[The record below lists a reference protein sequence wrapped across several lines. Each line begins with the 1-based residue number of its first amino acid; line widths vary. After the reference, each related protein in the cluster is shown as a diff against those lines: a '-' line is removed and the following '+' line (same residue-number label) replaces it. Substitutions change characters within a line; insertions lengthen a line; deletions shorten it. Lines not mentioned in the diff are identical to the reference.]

1 MPLEVMVVPN
11 LLFTLD
17 AGRFRASLLEGLFC
31 SDCLTGEGLDRDD
44 VVDEIGDTLVEVD
57 VLTRSPSSSSSP

>member
-1 MPLEVMVVPN
+1 MPLEVMIVPN

-17 AGRFRASLLEGLFC
+17 AGRFRASLLEGLFS

-44 VVDEIGDTLVEVD
+44 VVDEIGETLVEVD
-57 VLTRSPSSSSSP
+57 VTTRSPSSSSSP